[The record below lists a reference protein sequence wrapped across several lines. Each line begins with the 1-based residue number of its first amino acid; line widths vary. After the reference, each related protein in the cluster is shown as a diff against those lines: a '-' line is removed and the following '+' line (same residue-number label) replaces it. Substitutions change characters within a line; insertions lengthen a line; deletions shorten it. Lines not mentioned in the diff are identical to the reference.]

1 MNNKKIIVT
10 GGSGLVGKYL
20 RELLP
25 DAIYLSSSDYD
36 LTDAEDIVKMFV
48 DHNPEVIIHLAA
60 RVGGIIDNIE
70 RPYDY
75 YNDNVVMNTLLLD
88 QARKHGV
95 NRFIGILSTCIYPST
110 PTKNPPKS
118 FLPISNL

>member
-1 MNNKKIIVT
+1 MENKKIVVT

-20 RELLP
+20 KKLIP
-25 DAIYLSSSDYD
+25 DAVYLSSSDYD

-88 QARKHGV
+88 QARSMEWKG
-95 NRFIGILSTCIYPST
+95 L
-110 PTKNPPKS
+110 
-118 FLPISNL
+118 